1 MERKARGVKLDGSI
15 YDCLFSP
22 PKGKTEVVKKGS
34 TLDDTLNLFP
44 EYVPRYAHQAQRLA
58 AKVNDLEGDIYK
70 TCYNLWY
77 FLVNYIAY
85 TPDQPG
91 IEQIRST
98 DRLWS
103 DKIGDC
109 DCYAFTISCVFYQL
123 KINHKLRITQ
133 YKPKDGFQHIYVVVP
148 HRGKEIIIDACL
160 ERFNV
165 EVPYINKTEVEMDLN
180 FLNGLDPDSI
190 ARNGGSVDA
199 DDLLASGLFSDQV
212 GSVKSFFQNAGKKI
226 KTTGANVK
234 QNVKEAANKVAAA
247 AQKPLHTVNR
257 LNPATVAL
265 RLGVLTGMKTNLF
278 GIAEKLRYAY
288 LSDQEAARRGLNMKR
303 HKRYK
308 ILREKLEKI
317 FFSAG
322 GKPENLKE
330 AILTGNGNKNR
341 EVALSG
347 FSHSLGTVNDQMQ
360 LIAILG
366 EDLYYDEKADS
377 LNGLN
382 GELGVATAAVVSAAS
397 GVLATIGAILKTIGD
412 IKQGGE
418 PGADPAMEAL
428 ENRTSEEQST
438 EPDMVSSDATD
449 EGTFEEQTKAQ
460 MQKETEQRAVTEK
473 GAASSGEPPPPEEK
487 KGWADRMKAFWEDY
501 KTPILIVGG
510 TAVAAGAVWLAL
522 KYMGKGNEKPVKS
535 TKKAAL
541 NGLPRKKGQ
550 KSKTGSKILRKLKM
564 KPLR

>member
-15 YDCLFSP
+15 YDCLFNP

-44 EYVPRYAHQAQRLA
+44 EYVPRYAYQAERLA
-58 AKVNDLEGDIYK
+58 AKVSDLEGDIYK

-85 TPDQPG
+85 TPDKPG
-91 IEQIRST
+91 VEQIRST

-109 DCYAFTISCVFYQL
+109 DCYAFTISCVLYQL
-123 KINHKLRITQ
+123 KIKHKLRITQ
-133 YKPKDGFQHIYVVVP
+133 YKIKDGFQHIYVVVP
-148 HRGKEIIIDACL
+148 FRGKEIIIDACL

-199 DDLLASGLFSDQV
+199 DDLLANGMFFDQV
-212 GSVKSFFQNAGKKI
+212 GSVKSFFQNVGNKI
-226 KTTGANVK
+226 KTTASNVT
-234 QNVKEAANKVAAA
+234 QNVKEAAKKVAAA
-247 AQKPLHTVNR
+247 AQQPLHVVNR
-257 LNPATVAL
+257 LNPATTAL

-347 FSHSLGTVNDQMQ
+347 YSHSLGSVNDQMQ

-366 EDLYYDEKADS
+366 EELYYDEKADS

-382 GELGVATAAVVSAAS
+382 GQLGVATAAVVSAAS

-428 ENRTSEEQST
+428 ENGTSEPQETFTST
-438 EPDMVSSDATD
+438 VPD
-449 EGTFEEQTKAQ
+449 EGSFEEQAKAQ
-460 MQKETEQRAVTEK
+460 MQTEQEQRAVTTAN
-473 GAASSGEPPPPEEK
+473 AASGETPPAEEK
-487 KGWADRMKAFWEDY
+487 KGWAERMKAFWEKN
-501 KTPILIVGG
+501 KTPILVVGG
-510 TAVAAGAVWLAL
+510 TAVAAGAVWLAM
-522 KYMGKGNEKPVKS
+522 KYMGKSEPEKSGKR
-535 TKKAAL
+535 AAL
-541 NGLPRKKGQ
+541 NGVPRKKGQ
-550 KSKTGSKILRKLKM
+550 KSKSGSKILRKLKM

>member
-15 YDCLFSP
+15 YDCLFNP

-34 TLDDTLNLFP
+34 TLDDTLKLFP
-44 EYVPRYAHQAQRLA
+44 DYVPRYAYQAERLA
-58 AKVNDLEGDIYK
+58 AKVSDLEGDIYK

-85 TPDQPG
+85 TPDTPG
-91 IEQIRST
+91 TEQVRST
-98 DRLWS
+98 DRLWA

-109 DCYAFTISCVFYQL
+109 DCYAFTISCVLHTL
-123 KINHKLRITQ
+123 KIKHILRITQ
-133 YKPKDGFQHIYVVVP
+133 YKIKDGFQHIYVVVP

-165 EVPYINKTEVEMDLN
+165 EVPYINKTEVNMDLN
-180 FLNGLDPDSI
+180 FLNGLDPEII

-199 DDLLASGLFSDQV
+199 SDLLSNGAIFDQV
-212 GSVKSFFQNAGKKI
+212 GSVKSFFQNAGNKI
-226 KTTGANVK
+226 KNAASNVK
-234 QNVKEAANKVAAA
+234 QNVKETAQKVANAV
-247 AQKPLHTVNR
+247 QKPLHTVNR

-308 ILREKLEKI
+308 LLREKLEKI

-366 EDLYYDEKADS
+366 EELYYDEKADS

-382 GELGVATAAVVSAAS
+382 GQLGVATAAVVSAAS

-428 ENRTSEEQST
+428 ENETSSGDNAPT
-438 EPDMVSSDATD
+438 DVFSSNTPD
-449 EGTFEEQTKAQ
+449 EGAFEQQTNAQ
-460 MQKETEQRAVTEK
+460 MQAEQQRAVTESNA
-473 GAASSGEPPPPEEK
+473 GASSETPPAEEK
-487 KGWADRMKAFWEDY
+487 SGFMERMKTFWENN
-501 KTPILIVGG
+501 KTPILVVGG
-510 TAVAAGAVWLAL
+510 TVVAAGAVWLAV
-522 KYMGKGNEKPVKS
+522 KYMGKDKPGK
-535 TKKAAL
+535 TKKGAAL
-541 NGLPRKKGQ
+541 NGVPRKKGQ